1 MVDRGVHRCQNEIVS
16 ETVTFATTSDNNTQ
30 CSNMTVESLISEF
43 LEYLEVQKGCSP
55 LTVRRYRHYL
65 RRFCSWLN
73 EDSPAAKPEEINLE
87 HIRRYRLYLAHLRG
101 HDGLSLER
109 VTQSYHIVA
118 LRAFLRYLLVQRD
131 IPTLSPDKIELPKQ
145 SSRSIAFLNSEQVG
159 RLLNSP
165 KISNNGGLRDRTILE
180 TLFSTGLRVSELVN
194 LNRDQ
199 VDLERKEFG
208 VRGKGNKLRVVFLSD
223 TAAQWIGRYLRA
235 RKDNFKPLFIR
246 YSGAVDTQK
255 NGEKMRLTARSIE
268 RIVSKYARKS
278 GLPIEATPHTLRH
291 SFATDLLISGADI
304 RSVQEMLGHE
314 SIRTTQVYTH
324 VTNRHLKEV
333 HKAFHSKNRQT

>member
-1 MVDRGVHRCQNEIVS
+1 
-16 ETVTFATTSDNNTQ
+16 
-30 CSNMTVESLISEF
+30 MTLELLVAEF
-43 LEYLEVQKGCSP
+43 LEYLEIQKGFSP
-55 LTVRRYRHYL
+55 LTIREYRHYL
-65 RRFCSWLN
+65 KRFHNWLTEN
-73 EDSPAAKPEEINLE
+73 SPATKPEDINLE
-87 HIRRYRLYLAHLRG
+87 LVRRYRLYLAHLRAR
-101 HDGLSLER
+101 DGLPLQR
-109 VTQSYHIVA
+109 VTQSYHIIA
-118 LRAFLRYLLVQRD
+118 LRSFLRYLLVQRD
-131 IPTLSPDKIELPKQ
+131 IVTLSPDKIELPKQ
-145 SSRSIAFLNSEQVG
+145 GSRSIAFLNPEQIE

-165 KISNNGGLRDRTILE
+165 KISNNVGLRDRTILE

-208 VRGKGNKLRVVFLSD
+208 VKGKGNKLRVVFLSD
-223 TAAQWIGRYLRA
+223 TAVQWIERYLQSRQ
-235 RKDNFKPLFIR
+235 DHFKPLFIR

-255 NGEKMRLTARSIE
+255 NGEKMRLTARSIQ
-268 RIVSKYARKS
+268 RIVAKYAKKS

-333 HKAFHSKNRQT
+333 HKAFHSRNKQG

>member
-1 MVDRGVHRCQNEIVS
+1 
-16 ETVTFATTSDNNTQ
+16 
-30 CSNMTVESLISEF
+30 MTMELLIAEF
-43 LEYLEVQKGCSP
+43 LEYLEIEKGCSP
-55 LTVRRYRHYL
+55 LTIKRYRHYL
-65 RRFCSWLN
+65 RRFHNWLVDN
-73 EDSPAAKPEEINLE
+73 SSATKPKDITLG
-87 HIRRYRLYLAHLRG
+87 IVRRYRLYLAHLRNRNG
-101 HDGLSLER
+101 
-109 VTQSYHIVA
+109 TQLKHITQTYHVIA

-145 SSRSIAFLNSEQVG
+145 SSRSVAFLNPEQVE

-165 KISNNGGLRDRTILE
+165 KISNNAGLRDRTILE
-180 TLFSTGLRVSELVN
+180 TLFSTGLRVSELVS

-208 VRGKGNKLRVVFLSD
+208 VKGKGNKLRVVFLSD
-223 TAAQWIGRYLRA
+223 AAAQWIERYLQA
-235 RKDNFKPLFIR
+235 REDHFKPLFIR
-246 YSGAVDTQK
+246 YSGAIDIRK
-255 NGEKMRLTARSIE
+255 SGEKMRLTARSIQ
-268 RIVSKYARKS
+268 RVVSKYAKRS
-278 GLPIEATPHTLRH
+278 GLPIEVTPHTLRH

-333 HKAFHSKNRQT
+333 HKAFHSRNKQG

>member
-1 MVDRGVHRCQNEIVS
+1 VYLLRKEAINKNE
-16 ETVTFATTSDNNTQ
+16 NQ
-30 CSNMTVESLISEF
+30 QMTLELLIAEF
-43 LEYLEVQKGCSP
+43 LEHLEIEKGYSSLTIRDYKLYLK
-55 LTVRRYRHYL
+55 
-65 RRFCSWLN
+65 RFHNWLAEN
-73 EDSPAAKPEEINLE
+73 SPATKPEDINLE
-87 HIRRYRLYLAHLRG
+87 LIRRYRLYLAHFLAR
-101 HDGLSLER
+101 DGVLLQR

-145 SSRSIAFLNSEQVG
+145 GPRSVAFLSPEQME

-165 KISNNGGLRDRTILE
+165 QISNIIGLRDRAILE

-199 VDLERKEFG
+199 VNLERKEFG
-208 VRGKGNKLRVVFLSD
+208 VKGKGNKIRVVFLSD
-223 TAAQWIGRYLRA
+223 TAARWIERYLQA
-235 RKDNFKPLFIR
+235 RKDNFKPLYIR
-246 YSGAVDTQK
+246 HSGKVNIQK
-255 NGEKMRLTARSIE
+255 SGEKMRLTARSIQN
-268 RIVSKYARKS
+268 IVSKHAKRS

-333 HKAFHSKNRQT
+333 HKAFHSKNRQV

>member
-1 MVDRGVHRCQNEIVS
+1 
-16 ETVTFATTSDNNTQ
+16 
-30 CSNMTVESLISEF
+30 MTLELSIAEF
-43 LEYLEVQKGCSP
+43 LEYLEIQKGCSP
-55 LTVRRYRHYL
+55 LTIKRYRHYL
-65 RRFCSWLN
+65 KRFHNWLLEN
-73 EDSPAAKPEEINLE
+73 SPTTKPEDINLE
-87 HIRRYRLYLAHLRG
+87 LVRRYRLYLAHLRTR
-101 HDGLSLER
+101 DGVQLKR

-145 SSRSIAFLNSEQVG
+145 SSRSIAFLKPEQIE
-159 RLLNSP
+159 RLLDSP
-165 KISNNGGLRDRTILE
+165 QISNIIGLRDRAILE

-199 VDLERKEFG
+199 LDLERKEFG
-208 VRGKGNKLRVVFLSD
+208 VKGKGNKLRVVFLSD
-223 TAAQWIGRYLRA
+223 TAAQWIERYLRS
-235 RKDNFKPLFIR
+235 RQDNFKPLFTR
-246 YSGAVDTQK
+246 HSGKVDTQK
-255 NGEKMRLTARSIE
+255 SGEKMRLTARSIQ
-268 RIVSKYARKS
+268 RIVARYAKRS

-333 HKAFHSKNRQT
+333 HKAFHSRNRQT

>member
-1 MVDRGVHRCQNEIVS
+1 
-16 ETVTFATTSDNNTQ
+16 
-30 CSNMTVESLISEF
+30 MTLELLIAEF
-43 LEYLEVQKGCSP
+43 LEYLEIQKGFSP
-55 LTVRRYRHYL
+55 LTIREYRHYL
-65 RRFCSWLN
+65 KRFHNWLTEN
-73 EDSPAAKPEEINLE
+73 SSATKPDQINLE
-87 HIRRYRLYLAHLRG
+87 LVRRYRLYLAHLRAR
-101 HDGLSLER
+101 DGVPLQR

-131 IPTLSPDKIELPKQ
+131 IPTLSPDKVELPKQ
-145 SSRSIAFLNSEQVG
+145 GSRSVSFLNPGQIE

-165 KISNNGGLRDRTILE
+165 KISNNAGLRDRTILE
-180 TLFSTGLRVSELVN
+180 TLFSTGLRVSELVS

-208 VRGKGNKLRVVFLSD
+208 VKGKGNKLRVVFLSD
-223 TAAQWIGRYLRA
+223 TAAQWIERYLRS
-235 RKDNFKPLFIR
+235 RRDNFKPLFIR
-246 YSGAVDTQK
+246 YSGKVDAQK
-255 NGEKMRLTARSIE
+255 NGEKMRLTARSIQN
-268 RIVSKYARKS
+268 IVSKYGKRA

-291 SFATDLLISGADI
+291 SFATDLLIGGADI

-333 HKAFHSKNRQT
+333 HKAFHGRSMQG

>member
-1 MVDRGVHRCQNEIVS
+1 
-16 ETVTFATTSDNNTQ
+16 
-30 CSNMTVESLISEF
+30 MTLELLIAEF
-43 LEYLEVQKGCSP
+43 LEYLEIEKGCSP
-55 LTVRRYRHYL
+55 LTIREYRHYL
-65 RRFCSWLN
+65 KRFHNWLTAN
-73 EDSPAAKPEEINLE
+73 SSATKPDDINLE
-87 HIRRYRLYLAHLRG
+87 LVRSYRLYLAHLRAR
-101 HDGLSLER
+101 DGVLLQR

-131 IPTLSPDKIELPKQ
+131 IPTLSPDKVELPKQ
-145 SSRSIAFLNSEQVG
+145 GSRSVTFLNPGQIE

-165 KISNNGGLRDRTILE
+165 KISNNVGLRDRTILE
-180 TLFSTGLRVSELVN
+180 TLYSTGLRVSELVS

-208 VRGKGNKLRVVFLSD
+208 VKGKGNKLRVVFLSD
-223 TAAQWIGRYLRA
+223 TAAQWIERYLQT
-235 RKDNFKPLFIR
+235 RKDHFKPLFIR
-246 YSGAVDTQK
+246 YSGTVDVQK
-255 NGEKMRLTARSIE
+255 SGEKMRLTARSIQK
-268 RIVSKYARKS
+268 IVEKYAQRA
-278 GLPIEATPHTLRH
+278 GLPIEVTPHTLRH

-333 HKAFHSKNRQT
+333 HKAFHSRNK

>member
-1 MVDRGVHRCQNEIVS
+1 MKDVNQK
-16 ETVTFATTSDNNTQ
+16 
-30 CSNMTVESLISEF
+30 MTLELLIAEF
-43 LEYLEVQKGCSP
+43 LEYLEIQKGCSP
-55 LTVRRYRHYL
+55 LTILEYRHYL
-65 RRFCSWLN
+65 RRFHNWLTEN
-73 EDSPAAKPEEINLE
+73 SSATKPDQINLE
-87 HIRRYRLYLAHLRG
+87 LVRKYRLYLAHLAAR
-101 HDGLSLER
+101 DGSSLQR

-131 IPTLSPDKIELPKQ
+131 IPTLSPDKIELPRQ
-145 SSRSIAFLNSEQVG
+145 GSRSVSFLNPGQIE

-165 KISNNGGLRDRTILE
+165 RTSTRRGLRDKAILE
-180 TLFSTGLRVSELVN
+180 TLFSTGLRVSELVS

-208 VRGKGNKLRVVFLSD
+208 VKGKGNKLRVVFLSD
-223 TAAQWIGRYLRA
+223 TAAEWIERYLRS
-235 RKDNFKPLFIR
+235 RQDNFKPLFIR
-246 YSGAVDTQK
+246 HSGKVDARN
-255 NGEKMRLTARSIE
+255 NGEKMRLTARSIQ
-268 RIVSKYARKS
+268 RIVAKYARRS

-324 VTNRHLKEV
+324 VTNRHLKEI
-333 HKAFHSKNRQT
+333 HRTFHRRNNRL

>member
-1 MVDRGVHRCQNEIVS
+1 MKHENQK
-16 ETVTFATTSDNNTQ
+16 
-30 CSNMTVESLISEF
+30 MTLDLLIAEF
-43 LEYLEVQKGCSP
+43 LEYLEIQKGCSP
-55 LTVRRYRHYL
+55 LTIREYRHYL
-65 RRFCSWLN
+65 QRFHNWLTEN
-73 EDSPAAKPEEINLE
+73 SPATKPEDINLE
-87 HIRRYRLYLAHLRG
+87 LIRRYRLYLAHLRTR
-101 HDGLSLER
+101 DGLPLQR
-109 VTQSYHIVA
+109 ATQSYHIVA

-131 IPTLSPDKIELPKQ
+131 IPTLSPDKVELPKQ
-145 SSRSIAFLNSEQVG
+145 SSRSITFLNPEQVD

-165 KISNNGGLRDRTILE
+165 QISNIIGLRDRAILE

-199 VDLERKEFG
+199 IDLKRKEFG
-208 VRGKGNKLRVVFLSD
+208 VKGKGNKLRVVFLSD
-223 TAAQWIGRYLRA
+223 TATQWIERYLQS

-246 YSGAVDTQK
+246 HSGKVDAQK
-255 NGEKMRLTARSIE
+255 SGEKMRLTARSIQ
-268 RIVSKYARKS
+268 RIVAKHAKRS

-333 HKAFHSKNRQT
+333 HKAFHSKNRQE